1 LYDKR
6 IVSNNGIF
14 GTNTQNAHKRR
25 FKVYLILKG
34 NTIYGNINEVFVWLN
49 WVETQNT
56 REISKTK
63 IDFKFNVN
71 TKTDVSLNWMTKL

>member
-1 LYDKR
+1 MTNILSV
-6 IVSNNGIF
+6 IMIF
-14 GTNTQNAHKRR
+14 SGQTQNAHKRR

-49 WVETQNT
+49 WVDTQNI